1 MAKVNIMIVEDEAI
15 IAEEI
20 KISLEGMGYTVTSVV
35 TSGEQAIEKADQDR
49 PDLILMDIK
58 LKGRMDGIE
67 ASEFIRSRFAIPIIF
82 LTAYADEN
90 AIERAKLSMPFGYI
104 LKPFEDRDL
113 KVAIEMALYAA
124 KLNADRKLAEEA
136 LQENEEKY
144 RSLVEST
151 EDCIYLIDKN
161 LKYLFVNN
169 KIQARFNLS
178 MDKIIGRKY
187 GDFHSKEETKNFA
200 EKVNKVLET
209 VQSLSYEYKSKR
221 DNRYFIRTL
230 SPVKE
235 PDKKVTALT
244 LISKDITKRKLAED
258 SLKQANEQIL
268 REYDQ
273 RKILSKR
280 LIDLLEKERRQIA
293 MELHDHIGQTLTSLK
308 IDIEMLN
315 SQLKPFNNELGF
327 MVQAAVDKTMQA
339 MKDVK
344 NVSHGLRPTMIDAL
358 GIVSSFKNL
367 FSEIK
372 QQTGMEI
379 RFFNRRTPKRFEEE
393 KELAIYRIAQEALTN
408 IIRHAR
414 AKNVFVN
421 LVKKDDKLSLSVE
434 DDGVGFNIDKAMKT
448 TKGKGPLGLLIMKER
463 AIQLDGEF
471 TIESQPGKGTHVLVE
486 IPL

>member
-1 MAKVNIMIVEDEAI
+1 MAKANIMIVEDEAI
-15 IAEEI
+15 VGEEL
-20 KISLEGMGYTVTSVV
+20 KISLEDMDYTVTSINK
-35 TSGEQAIEKADQDR
+35 SGEQAIEKAEQDC
-49 PDLILMDIK
+49 PDLILMDIR

-67 ASEFIRSRFAIPIIF
+67 AAELIRSRLEIPVVF
-82 LTAYADEN
+82 LTAYADDDKL
-90 AIERAKLSMPFGYI
+90 ERAKLTMPFGYI
-104 LKPFEDRDL
+104 LKPFQDRDL

-161 LKYLFVNN
+161 LKYLFAND
-169 KIQARFNLS
+169 KIQSRFNLS

-187 GDFHSKEETKNFA
+187 DDFHSKEETKNFA

-244 LISKDITKRKLAED
+244 LISKDITKRKLTEE
-258 SLKQANEQIL
+258 SLKQANEKIL

-293 MELHDHIGQTLTSLK
+293 MELHDHIGQNLTSCK
-308 IDIEMLN
+308 IDLEIIHDRLED
-315 SQLKPFNNELGF
+315 SKSELRPQVKAIQEKA
-327 MVQAAVDKTMQA
+327 VQI
-339 MKDVK
+339 MKDIK
-344 NVSHGLRPTMIDAL
+344 SISHGLRPTMIDAL

-379 RFFNRRTPKRFEEE
+379 RFFNRGIPKRFEEE
-393 KELAIYRIAQEALTN
+393 KELAIYRITQESLTN
-408 IIRHAR
+408 VIRHAR

-421 LVKKDDKLSLSVE
+421 LVKKDDNLSLSVE
-434 DDGVGFNIDKAMKT
+434 DDGVGFNLDKAMKT